1 MATQITELSL
11 RVSPRYTL
19 SSPALEKEVWPLFA
33 KVTESV
39 FIAAVFFPGTGS
51 KYRVVIR
58 YMWWNQ
64 LYIISTL
71 YQVFYKH
78 TQKGPLFCLN
88 VLQSLWFT
96 KNNFSEIQLFAK
108 KNCEKYLFFLNN
120 DSVLAGQM
128 LSNLCHCPAIV
139 TIMRSTAT
147 IFSVYWPTTGNLFCA
162 PTLWLHNICCPHR
175 LSPYFLLLCSLR
187 ALRYIVSRYRFL

>member
-64 LYIISTL
+64 LHIISTL

-78 TQKGPLFCLN
+78 TQKGPLFAWM
-88 VLQSLWFT
+88 SSKAFDFR
-96 KNNFSEIQLFAK
+96 KKFSERQLFAK

-120 DSVLAGQM
+120 DSVLADQM

-147 IFSVYWPTTGNLFCA
+147 IFSIYWPTTGNLFCA
-162 PTLWLHNICCPHR
+162 PTLWLHNICCPR
-175 LSPYFLLLCSLR
+175 QVSPYFLLLCSLR
-187 ALRYIVSRYRFL
+187 ALR